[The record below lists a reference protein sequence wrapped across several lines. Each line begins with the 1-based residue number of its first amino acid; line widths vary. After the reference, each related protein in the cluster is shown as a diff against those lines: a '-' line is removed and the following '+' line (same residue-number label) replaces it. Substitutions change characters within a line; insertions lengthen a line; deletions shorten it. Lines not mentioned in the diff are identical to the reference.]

1 MSQVYTARRRTAQD
15 HTRAAAPASQGRQA
29 APGLGA
35 DAQAS
40 GMGSRLEELMQER
53 MRQHFLD
60 HQIPEAER
68 EADRLASAAQG
79 ARTPEEVKT
88 RMGERLGAD
97 FSGVRFHTDSG
108 AFRTAEDMGARAYAT
123 GRDIYFGQGGFDPA
137 VAAHELVHTVQ
148 QGQVE
153 SSAPTVSA
161 PAGQVQMLPKRL
173 KAFGHSVAQAAKTVG
188 SGIVQGA
195 KTVGGGIA
203 RVAKAAGSGI
213 VQGAKTVG
221 SNIAQGARTVGG
233 GIARVAK
240 AAGSG
245 IVQGAK
251 TVGSNIAQGAR
262 TVGGGIARVAKAAG
276 SGIAQGARAVG
287 SSIAQGARTV
297 GSGAARA
304 AKAAGSSYAQGMVNL
319 ALTALKAGTGI
330 REFVGGKAG
339 LLKPSEDQRDQA
351 LAKAQQGDYSQFAL
365 LRKEDA
371 QAMVDDKK
379 EEIRTRY
386 LPSLRQMRQADTKEM
401 LNPVTRKAMSQLAR
415 DESLLDGQRQQIREA
430 GEAMDQR
437 MMVNTMKKVSPVQ
450 RAQLI
455 QHYQDMDDQKRLA
468 REYERSRSGKTF
480 LGSEGDGTLLGAVVA
495 REQALANVKQRNT
508 RSVGEAQQLA
518 DSDIARAQNSGDAL
532 LRLMFMMQ
540 LGNFQRTDGS
550 KDAKTNRAWDQ
561 TMANAFSHGGRTG
574 FVFAGED
581 AKAAGGTGTDA
592 VFDAVFGAQ
601 GGAGAGVHVRAAG
614 THHMKTPEVGKGM
627 AGYKEQGG
635 IGAALASK
643 TDSSYQ
649 HFGMDMGIGG
659 VGNLGTAGEG
669 GQGQMINADGR
680 SGHMYIGRKMGT
692 ASHKGGL
699 LVGLESDSPY
709 RMNQT
714 GHMHNAAAQAE
725 EGSSTGGL
733 KVDIQ
738 GNKYGG
744 RTVDL
749 SGLSNKEM
757 VATLAAFSTH
767 FKSLRDTNEDAYNAL
782 LEQISGKR
790 MDTAS
795 MNALLDQML
804 AGRQNAALLAKL
816 KQMRQS

>member
-15 HTRAAAPASQGRQA
+15 HTQAAAPAAQERQA

-35 DAQAS
+35 DAQAF

-173 KAFGHSVAQAAKTVG
+173 KAFGHSVAQA
-188 SGIVQGA
+188 
-195 KTVGGGIA
+195 
-203 RVAKAAGSGI
+203 
-213 VQGAKTVG
+213 AKTVG

-365 LRKEDA
+365 LRKDDA

-635 IGAALASK
+635 IGAALSSK

>member
-15 HTRAAAPASQGRQA
+15 HTQAAAPAAQERQA

-35 DAQAS
+35 DAQAF

-195 KTVGGGIA
+195 K
-203 RVAKAAGSGI
+203 
-213 VQGAKTVG
+213 
-221 SNIAQGARTVGG
+221 TVGG

-635 IGAALASK
+635 IGAALSSK

>member
-15 HTRAAAPASQGRQA
+15 HTQAAAPAAQGRQA

-35 DAQAS
+35 DAQAF

-108 AFRTAEDMGARAYAT
+108 AFHTAEDMGARAYAT

-173 KAFGHSVAQAAKTVG
+173 KAFGHSAAQAAKTVG

-203 RVAKAAGSGI
+203 RVAKATGSGI

-221 SNIAQGARTVGG
+221 S
-233 GIARVAK
+233 
-240 AAGSG
+240 
-245 IVQGAK
+245 
-251 TVGSNIAQGAR
+251 
-262 TVGGGIARVAKAAG
+262 GIARVAKAAG

-304 AKAAGSSYAQGMVNL
+304 AKAAGSGIAQGMVNPS
-319 ALTALKAGTGI
+319 LTALKAGTGI

-339 LLKPSEDQRDQA
+339 LLKPSEAQRDQA

-365 LRKEDA
+365 LRKDDT
-371 QAMVDDKK
+371 QAMVDAKK
-379 EEIRTRY
+379 GQI
-386 LPSLRQMRQADTKEM
+386 LANGMPDPRQVSTAEM
-401 LNPVTRKAMSQLAR
+401 LNPVTRKAMSQLTR
-415 DESLLDGQRQQIREA
+415 DQSLPAGQRQQLREA
-430 GEAMDQR
+430 GETMDQR
-437 MMVNTMKKVSPVQ
+437 MMVDTMKKVSTVQ
-450 RAQLI
+450 RTQLT
-455 QHYQDMDDQKRLA
+455 QHYQNMDDQKRLA
-468 REYERSRSGKTF
+468 REYERSKSGKTF

-495 REQALANVKQRNT
+495 REQALANVKQGNT

-635 IGAALASK
+635 IGAALSSK

-767 FKSLRDTNEDAYNAL
+767 FKGLRDTNEDAYNAL

-790 MDTAS
+790 MNTAS

-816 KQMRQS
+816 KQMRQSYPA

>member
-15 HTRAAAPASQGRQA
+15 HTQAAAPAAQGRQA
-29 APGLGA
+29 APGLGV
-35 DAQAS
+35 DAQAF

-108 AFRTAEDMGARAYAT
+108 AFHTAEDMGARAYAT
-123 GRDIYFGQGGFDPA
+123 GRDIYFGHGGFDPA

-173 KAFGHSVAQAAKTVG
+173 KAFGHSAAQAAKTVG
-188 SGIVQGA
+188 S
-195 KTVGGGIA
+195 
-203 RVAKAAGSGI
+203 
-213 VQGAKTVG
+213 
-221 SNIAQGARTVGG
+221 
-233 GIARVAK
+233 
-240 AAGSG
+240 
-245 IVQGAK
+245 
-251 TVGSNIAQGAR
+251 
-262 TVGGGIARVAKAAG
+262 GIARVAKAAG

-304 AKAAGSSYAQGMVNL
+304 AKAAGSGIAQGMVNPS
-319 ALTALKAGTGI
+319 LTALKAGTGI

-339 LLKPSEDQRDQA
+339 LLKPSEAQRDQA

-365 LRKEDA
+365 LRKDDA
-371 QAMVDDKK
+371 QAMVDAKK
-379 EEIRTRY
+379 GQI
-386 LPSLRQMRQADTKEM
+386 LANGMSDPRQVSTAEM
-401 LNPVTRKAMSQLAR
+401 LNPVTRKAMSQLTR
-415 DESLLDGQRQQIREA
+415 DQSLPAGQRQQLREA
-430 GEAMDQR
+430 GETMDQR
-437 MMVNTMKKVSPVQ
+437 MMVDTMKKVSTVQ
-450 RAQLI
+450 RTQLT
-455 QHYQDMDDQKRLA
+455 QHYQNMDDQKRLA

-495 REQALANVKQRNT
+495 REQALANVKQGNT

-635 IGAALASK
+635 IGAALSSK

-767 FKSLRDTNEDAYNAL
+767 FKGLRDTNEDAYNAL

-790 MDTAS
+790 MNTAS

-816 KQMRQS
+816 KQMRQSYPA

>member
-15 HTRAAAPASQGRQA
+15 HTQAAAPAAQGRQA

-35 DAQAS
+35 DAQAF

-108 AFRTAEDMGARAYAT
+108 AFHTAEDMGARAYAT

-173 KAFGHSVAQAAKTVG
+173 KAFGHSAAQAAKTVG
-188 SGIVQGA
+188 S
-195 KTVGGGIA
+195 GIA

-213 VQGAKTVG
+213 AQGARAVG
-221 SNIAQGARTVGG
+221 SSIAQGARTVGSG
-233 GIARVAK
+233 AARA
-240 AAGSG
+240 
-245 IVQGAK
+245 
-251 TVGSNIAQGAR
+251 
-262 TVGGGIARVAKAAG
+262 AKAAG

-635 IGAALASK
+635 IGAALSSK

>member
-15 HTRAAAPASQGRQA
+15 HTQAAAPAAQGRQA
-29 APGLGA
+29 APGLGV
-35 DAQAS
+35 DAQAF

-195 KTVGGGIA
+195 K
-203 RVAKAAGSGI
+203 
-213 VQGAKTVG
+213 
-221 SNIAQGARTVGG
+221 
-233 GIARVAK
+233 
-240 AAGSG
+240 
-245 IVQGAK
+245 
-251 TVGSNIAQGAR
+251 

-468 REYERSRSGKTF
+468 KEYERSRSGKTF

-614 THHMKTPEVGKGM
+614 THHMKTPGVGKGM

-635 IGAALASK
+635 IGAALSSK

-767 FKSLRDTNEDAYNAL
+767 FKGLRDTNEDAYNAL

-790 MDTAS
+790 MNTAS

-816 KQMRQS
+816 KQMRQSYPA

>member
-15 HTRAAAPASQGRQA
+15 HTQAAAPAAQERQA

-35 DAQAS
+35 DAQAF
-40 GMGSRLEELMQER
+40 GMGSRLVELMQER

-108 AFRTAEDMGARAYAT
+108 AFHTAEDMGARAYAT

-195 KTVGGGIA
+195 K
-203 RVAKAAGSGI
+203 
-213 VQGAKTVG
+213 
-221 SNIAQGARTVGG
+221 TVGG

-495 REQALANVKQRNT
+495 REQALANVKQGNT

-635 IGAALASK
+635 IGAALSSK

>member
-15 HTRAAAPASQGRQA
+15 HTQAAAPASQGRQA

-173 KAFGHSVAQAAKTVG
+173 KAFGHSAAQAAKTVGSGIVQGAKTVG

-213 VQGAKTVG
+213 VQGT
-221 SNIAQGARTVGG
+221 
-233 GIARVAK
+233 
-240 AAGSG
+240 
-245 IVQGAK
+245 
-251 TVGSNIAQGAR
+251 R

-365 LRKEDA
+365 LRKDDA
-371 QAMVDDKK
+371 QAMVDAKK
-379 EEIRTRY
+379 GQI
-386 LPSLRQMRQADTKEM
+386 LANGMPDPRQVSTAEM
-401 LNPVTRKAMSQLAR
+401 LNPVTRKAMSQLTR
-415 DESLLDGQRQQIREA
+415 DQSLPAGQRQQLREA
-430 GEAMDQR
+430 GETMDQR
-437 MMVNTMKKVSPVQ
+437 MMVDTMKKVSTVQ
-450 RAQLI
+450 RTQLT
-455 QHYQDMDDQKRLA
+455 QHYQNMDDQKRLA
-468 REYERSRSGKTF
+468 REYERSKSGKTF

-495 REQALANVKQRNT
+495 REQALANVKQGNT

-635 IGAALASK
+635 IGAALSSK

-767 FKSLRDTNEDAYNAL
+767 FKGLRDTNEDAYNAL

-790 MDTAS
+790 MNTAS

>member
-15 HTRAAAPASQGRQA
+15 HTQAAAPAAQGRQA
-29 APGLGA
+29 APGLGV
-35 DAQAS
+35 DAQAF

-108 AFRTAEDMGARAYAT
+108 AFHTAEDMGARAYAT

-173 KAFGHSVAQAAKTVG
+173 KAFGHSAAQAAKTVG
-188 SGIVQGA
+188 S
-195 KTVGGGIA
+195 
-203 RVAKAAGSGI
+203 
-213 VQGAKTVG
+213 
-221 SNIAQGARTVGG
+221 
-233 GIARVAK
+233 
-240 AAGSG
+240 
-245 IVQGAK
+245 
-251 TVGSNIAQGAR
+251 
-262 TVGGGIARVAKAAG
+262 GIARVAKAAG

-304 AKAAGSSYAQGMVNL
+304 AKAAGSSYAQGMVNPS
-319 ALTALKAGTGI
+319 LTALKAGTGI

-339 LLKPSEDQRDQA
+339 LLKPSEAQRDQA

-365 LRKEDA
+365 LRKDDA
-371 QAMVDDKK
+371 QAMVDAKK
-379 EEIRTRY
+379 GQI
-386 LPSLRQMRQADTKEM
+386 LAKGMPDPRQVSTAEM
-401 LNPVTRKAMSQLAR
+401 LNPVTRKAMSQLTR
-415 DESLLDGQRQQIREA
+415 DQSLPAGQRQQLREA
-430 GEAMDQR
+430 GETMDQR
-437 MMVNTMKKVSPVQ
+437 MMVDTMKKVSTVQ
-450 RAQLI
+450 RTQLT
-455 QHYQDMDDQKRLA
+455 QHYQNMDDQKRLA
-468 REYERSRSGKTF
+468 REYERSKSGKTF

-495 REQALANVKQRNT
+495 REQALANVKQGNT

-635 IGAALASK
+635 IGAALSSK

-767 FKSLRDTNEDAYNAL
+767 FKGLRDTNEDAYNAL

-816 KQMRQS
+816 KQMRQSYPA

>member
-1 MSQVYTARRRTAQD
+1 MSQVYTARRRTTQD
-15 HTRAAAPASQGRQA
+15 HTQAAAPAAQGRQA

-35 DAQAS
+35 DAQAF

-108 AFRTAEDMGARAYAT
+108 AFRTAEDMGARAYAA

-173 KAFGHSVAQAAKTVG
+173 KAFGHSAAQAAKTVG

-221 SNIAQGARTVGG
+221 S

-251 TVGSNIAQGAR
+251 TVGS
-262 TVGGGIARVAKAAG
+262 GIARVAKAAG

-304 AKAAGSSYAQGMVNL
+304 AKAAGSGIAQGMVNPS
-319 ALTALKAGTGI
+319 LTALKAGTGI

-339 LLKPSEDQRDQA
+339 LLKPSEAQRDQA

-365 LRKEDA
+365 LRKDDA
-371 QAMVDDKK
+371 QAMVDAKK
-379 EEIRTRY
+379 GQI
-386 LPSLRQMRQADTKEM
+386 LANGMPDPRQVSTAEM
-401 LNPVTRKAMSQLAR
+401 LNPVTRKAMSQLTR
-415 DESLLDGQRQQIREA
+415 DQSLPAGQRQQLREA
-430 GEAMDQR
+430 GETMDQR
-437 MMVNTMKKVSPVQ
+437 MMVDTMKKVSTVQ
-450 RAQLI
+450 RTQLT
-455 QHYQDMDDQKRLA
+455 QHYQNMDDQKRLA
-468 REYERSRSGKTF
+468 REYERSKSGKTF

-816 KQMRQS
+816 KQMRQSYPA

>member
-15 HTRAAAPASQGRQA
+15 HTQAAAPASQGRQA

-35 DAQAS
+35 DAQAF
-40 GMGSRLEELMQER
+40 GMGSRLVELMQER

-108 AFRTAEDMGARAYAT
+108 AFHTAEDMGARAYAT

-173 KAFGHSVAQAAKTVG
+173 KAFGHSAAQAAKTVG

-240 AAGSG
+240 
-245 IVQGAK
+245 
-251 TVGSNIAQGAR
+251 T
-262 TVGGGIARVAKAAG
+262 AG

-304 AKAAGSSYAQGMVNL
+304 AKAAGSGIVQGAKTVGGGIARVAKAVGGGIAHASKFVGHGL
-319 ALTALKAGTGI
+319 AMMGTGI
-330 REFVGGKAG
+330 KEFVGGKLG
-339 LLKPSEDQRDQA
+339 LLNPSEEQKDEA

-371 QAMVDDKK
+371 QAMVDAKK

-386 LPSLRQMRQADTKEM
+386 LPNLRQMRQADTKEM

-415 DESLLDGQRQQIREA
+415 DESLPAGQRQQLREA
-430 GEAMDQR
+430 GETMDQR
-437 MMVNTMKKVSPVQ
+437 MMVDTMKKVSTVQ
-450 RAQLI
+450 RTQLT
-455 QHYQDMDDQKRLA
+455 QHYQNMDDQKRLA
-468 REYERSRSGKTF
+468 REYERSKSGKTF

-495 REQALANVKQRNT
+495 REQALANVKQGNT

-614 THHMKTPEVGKGM
+614 THHMKTPKVGKGM
-627 AGYKEQGG
+627 AGYEEKGG
-635 IGAALASK
+635 IGAAVSSK
-643 TDSSYQ
+643 TDSTYQ

-767 FKSLRDTNEDAYNAL
+767 FKGLRDTNEDAYNAL

-790 MDTAS
+790 MNTAS

-804 AGRQNAALLAKL
+804 AGRQNAALLA
-816 KQMRQS
+816 S

>member
-15 HTRAAAPASQGRQA
+15 HTQAAAPAAQGRQA
-29 APGLGA
+29 APGLGV
-35 DAQAS
+35 DAQAF

-108 AFRTAEDMGARAYAT
+108 AFHTAEDMGARAYAT
-123 GRDIYFGQGGFDPA
+123 GRDIYFGHGGFDPA

-213 VQGAKTVG
+213 
-221 SNIAQGARTVGG
+221 
-233 GIARVAK
+233 
-240 AAGSG
+240 
-245 IVQGAK
+245 
-251 TVGSNIAQGAR
+251 
-262 TVGGGIARVAKAAG
+262 
-276 SGIAQGARAVG
+276 AQGARAVG

-304 AKAAGSSYAQGMVNL
+304 AKTAGSSYAQGMVNPS
-319 ALTALKAGTGI
+319 LTALKAGTGI

-415 DESLLDGQRQQIREA
+415 D
-430 GEAMDQR
+430 
-437 MMVNTMKKVSPVQ
+437 
-450 RAQLI
+450 
-455 QHYQDMDDQKRLA
+455 
-468 REYERSRSGKTF
+468 
-480 LGSEGDGTLLGAVVA
+480 
-495 REQALANVKQRNT
+495 
-508 RSVGEAQQLA
+508 
-518 DSDIARAQNSGDAL
+518 
-532 LRLMFMMQ
+532 
-540 LGNFQRTDGS
+540 
-550 KDAKTNRAWDQ
+550 
-561 TMANAFSHGGRTG
+561 
-574 FVFAGED
+574 
-581 AKAAGGTGTDA
+581 
-592 VFDAVFGAQ
+592 
-601 GGAGAGVHVRAAG
+601 
-614 THHMKTPEVGKGM
+614 
-627 AGYKEQGG
+627 
-635 IGAALASK
+635 
-643 TDSSYQ
+643 
-649 HFGMDMGIGG
+649 
-659 VGNLGTAGEG
+659 
-669 GQGQMINADGR
+669 
-680 SGHMYIGRKMGT
+680 
-692 ASHKGGL
+692 
-699 LVGLESDSPY
+699 
-709 RMNQT
+709 
-714 GHMHNAAAQAE
+714 
-725 EGSSTGGL
+725 
-733 KVDIQ
+733 
-738 GNKYGG
+738 
-744 RTVDL
+744 
-749 SGLSNKEM
+749 
-757 VATLAAFSTH
+757 
-767 FKSLRDTNEDAYNAL
+767 
-782 LEQISGKR
+782 
-790 MDTAS
+790 
-795 MNALLDQML
+795 
-804 AGRQNAALLAKL
+804 
-816 KQMRQS
+816 

>member
-15 HTRAAAPASQGRQA
+15 HTQAAAPAAQERQA

-35 DAQAS
+35 DAQAF

-173 KAFGHSVAQAAKTVG
+173 KAFGHSAAQAAKTVG

-195 KTVGGGIA
+195 K
-203 RVAKAAGSGI
+203 
-213 VQGAKTVG
+213 
-221 SNIAQGARTVGG
+221 TVGG

-304 AKAAGSSYAQGMVNL
+304 AKAAGSGIAQGMVNPS
-319 ALTALKAGTGI
+319 LTALKAGTGI

-339 LLKPSEDQRDQA
+339 LLKPSEAQRDQA

-365 LRKEDA
+365 LRKDDA
-371 QAMVDDKK
+371 QAMVDAKK
-379 EEIRTRY
+379 GQI
-386 LPSLRQMRQADTKEM
+386 LANGMPDPRQVSTAEM
-401 LNPVTRKAMSQLAR
+401 LNPVTRKAMSQLTR
-415 DESLLDGQRQQIREA
+415 DQSLPAGQRQQLREA
-430 GEAMDQR
+430 GETMDQR
-437 MMVNTMKKVSPVQ
+437 MMVDTMKKVSTVQ
-450 RAQLI
+450 RTQLT
-455 QHYQDMDDQKRLA
+455 QHYQNMDDQKRLA
-468 REYERSRSGKTF
+468 REYERSKSGKTF

-495 REQALANVKQRNT
+495 REQALANVKQGNT

-635 IGAALASK
+635 IGAALSSK

-767 FKSLRDTNEDAYNAL
+767 FKGLRDTNEDAYNAL

-790 MDTAS
+790 MDTNS
-795 MNALLDQML
+795 MNALLAQML
-804 AGRQNAALLAKL
+804 GGEENEALLAKL
-816 KQMRQS
+816 KSMRRNYSA

>member
-15 HTRAAAPASQGRQA
+15 PTQAAAPASQGRQA
-29 APGLGA
+29 APGLRA
-35 DAQAS
+35 DAQAF

-108 AFRTAEDMGARAYAT
+108 AFHTAEDMGARAYAT

-173 KAFGHSVAQAAKTVG
+173 KAFGHSAAQAAKTVG
-188 SGIVQGA
+188 S
-195 KTVGGGIA
+195 
-203 RVAKAAGSGI
+203 
-213 VQGAKTVG
+213 
-221 SNIAQGARTVGG
+221 
-233 GIARVAK
+233 
-240 AAGSG
+240 
-245 IVQGAK
+245 
-251 TVGSNIAQGAR
+251 
-262 TVGGGIARVAKAAG
+262 GIARVAKAAG

-635 IGAALASK
+635 IGAALSSK
-643 TDSSYQ
+643 TDSSYP

-767 FKSLRDTNEDAYNAL
+767 FKGLRDTNEDAYNAL

-816 KQMRQS
+816 KQMRQSYPA

>member
-15 HTRAAAPASQGRQA
+15 HTQAAAPAAQGRQA
-29 APGLGA
+29 APGLGV
-35 DAQAS
+35 DAQAF

-221 SNIAQGARTVGG
+221 SNIAQGAR
-233 GIARVAK
+233 I
-240 AAGSG
+240 
-245 IVQGAK
+245 
-251 TVGSNIAQGAR
+251 
-262 TVGGGIARVAKAAG
+262 VGGGIARVAKAAG

-304 AKAAGSSYAQGMVNL
+304 AKAAGSGIAQGMVNPS
-319 ALTALKAGTGI
+319 LTALKAGTGI

-767 FKSLRDTNEDAYNAL
+767 FKGLRDTNEDAYNAL

>member
-15 HTRAAAPASQGRQA
+15 HTQAAAPAAQGRQA

-35 DAQAS
+35 DAQAF

-108 AFRTAEDMGARAYAT
+108 AFHTAEDMGARAYAT

-173 KAFGHSVAQAAKTVG
+173 KAFGHSAAQAAKTVG
-188 SGIVQGA
+188 S
-195 KTVGGGIA
+195 GIA

-213 VQGAKTVG
+213 AQGARAVG
-221 SNIAQGARTVGG
+221 SSIAQGARTVGSG
-233 GIARVAK
+233 AARA
-240 AAGSG
+240 
-245 IVQGAK
+245 
-251 TVGSNIAQGAR
+251 
-262 TVGGGIARVAKAAG
+262 AKAAG

-371 QAMVDDKK
+371 QAMVDAKK
-379 EEIRTRY
+379 GQI
-386 LPSLRQMRQADTKEM
+386 LANGMPDPRQVSTAEM
-401 LNPVTRKAMSQLAR
+401 LNPVTRKAMSQLTR
-415 DESLLDGQRQQIREA
+415 DQSLPAGQRQQLREA
-430 GEAMDQR
+430 GETMDQR
-437 MMVNTMKKVSPVQ
+437 MMVDTMKKVSTVQ
-450 RAQLI
+450 RTQLT
-455 QHYQDMDDQKRLA
+455 QHYQNMDDQKRLA
-468 REYERSRSGKTF
+468 REYERSKSGKTF

-495 REQALANVKQRNT
+495 REQALANVKQGNT

-635 IGAALASK
+635 IGAALSSK

-669 GQGQMINADGR
+669 GLGQMINADGR

-699 LVGLESDSPY
+699 RV
-709 RMNQT
+709 
-714 GHMHNAAAQAE
+714 
-725 EGSSTGGL
+725 
-733 KVDIQ
+733 
-738 GNKYGG
+738 
-744 RTVDL
+744 
-749 SGLSNKEM
+749 
-757 VATLAAFSTH
+757 
-767 FKSLRDTNEDAYNAL
+767 
-782 LEQISGKR
+782 
-790 MDTAS
+790 
-795 MNALLDQML
+795 
-804 AGRQNAALLAKL
+804 
-816 KQMRQS
+816 

>member
-15 HTRAAAPASQGRQA
+15 HTQTAAPVPQGRQA

-60 HQIPEAER
+60 HQIPAAER

-79 ARTPEEVKT
+79 ARTPEEVKA
-88 RMGERLGAD
+88 RMGQRLGAD

-203 RVAKAAGSGI
+203 RVAKAAGNGI

-221 SNIAQGARTVGG
+221 S
-233 GIARVAK
+233 
-240 AAGSG
+240 
-245 IVQGAK
+245 
-251 TVGSNIAQGAR
+251 
-262 TVGGGIARVAKAAG
+262 GIARVAKAAG

-319 ALTALKAGTGI
+319 ALTALKTGTGI

-495 REQALANVKQRNT
+495 REQALANAK
-508 RSVGEAQQLA
+508 RSPRPDGEAQQLA

-614 THHMKTPEVGKGM
+614 THHMKTPKVGKGM

-635 IGAALASK
+635 IGAALSSK

-757 VATLAAFSTH
+757 VATLEAFSTH
-767 FKSLRDTNEDAYNAL
+767 FRGLRDSNEAAYNTL

-804 AGRQNAALLAKL
+804 AGRENAALLAKL
-816 KQMRQS
+816 KQMRQSYPA

>member
-15 HTRAAAPASQGRQA
+15 HTQAAAPAAQERQA

-35 DAQAS
+35 DAQAF

-108 AFRTAEDMGARAYAT
+108 AFHTAEDMGARAYAT

-213 VQGAKTVG
+213 VQG
-221 SNIAQGARTVGG
+221 S
-233 GIARVAK
+233 
-240 AAGSG
+240 
-245 IVQGAK
+245 K

-635 IGAALASK
+635 IGAALSSK

>member
-15 HTRAAAPASQGRQA
+15 HTQAAAPAAQERQA

-35 DAQAS
+35 DAQAF
-40 GMGSRLEELMQER
+40 GMGSRLEELMRER

-173 KAFGHSVAQAAKTVG
+173 KAFGHSIAQAAKTVG

-195 KTVGGGIA
+195 K
-203 RVAKAAGSGI
+203 
-213 VQGAKTVG
+213 
-221 SNIAQGARTVGG
+221 TVGG

-365 LRKEDA
+365 LRKDDA

-495 REQALANVKQRNT
+495 REQALANVKQGNT

-635 IGAALASK
+635 IGAALSSK

-767 FKSLRDTNEDAYNAL
+767 FKGLRDTNEDAYNAL

-790 MDTAS
+790 MNTAS